1 MASQPAAHL
10 CITGSMSQKLK
21 KTMRTVCGLDV
32 HKDNVF
38 VCILNENG
46 ILFQDKFGVLT
57 PDLEQ
62 LVKALHEHGTTEVCM
77 ESTSIYWMPV
87 WRVLEP
93 YFSLKLVNPYF
104 IKQLPGKKSDV
115 KDAEWIA
122 TCLLK
127 DLIRG
132 SYVPEDRIQQLRQY
146 DRRIFDLNRE
156 IVYKLTKLDAALQR
170 CNIRISNYVSTTD
183 GKSYQKVVEKI
194 SEGVTDPKVLTGF
207 IHRRIVNRVGRDV
220 ITASLTGVITQTD
233 IDVIR
238 QTVEEVAL
246 ARKHRDECLAKM
258 EGLCSEWF
266 PKQMEN
272 LQTIPGVKER
282 SATSVIAELGTDM
295 SSFEDAAHL
304 VSWCGLKPR
313 NEESA
318 GKIKSRK
325 ITHGNKY
332 LRKTLVECAWAA
344 SRTQGCF
351 YNTFSYTQTVI
362 RRKSRMKVQV
372 AIARKMLT
380 AIWYILHENIQ
391 YRDYTPDIEAA

>member
-1 MASQPAAHL
+1 
-10 CITGSMSQKLK
+10 
-21 KTMRTVCGLDV
+21 MRTVCGLDV
-32 HKDNVF
+32 HKDSIF
-38 VCILNENG
+38 VCILNGNG
-46 ILFQDKFGVLT
+46 ILFQDKIGVLT
-57 PDLEQ
+57 PDLER
-62 LVKALHEHGTTEVCM
+62 LVDVLHEHGATEVCM

-87 WRVLEP
+87 WRILEP

-115 KDAEWIA
+115 KDSEWIA

-146 DRRIFDLNRE
+146 DRRIFDLNKD

-183 GKSYQKVVEKI
+183 GKSYQKVVENI
-194 SEGVTDPKVLTGF
+194 SEGITDPKVLASL
-207 IHRRIVNRVGRDV
+207 IHGRILNRVGKDI

-238 QTVEEVAL
+238 QIRDEVTL
-246 ARKHRDECLAKM
+246 AQKHRKECLDKM
-258 EGLCSEWF
+258 EELCNKWF
-266 PKQMEN
+266 PEQMKN
-272 LQTIPGVKER
+272 LQTVPGVSLR

-304 VSWCGLKPR
+304 VSWSGLKPR
-313 NEESA
+313 NDESA

-325 ITHGNKY
+325 ITHGNKF
-332 LRKTLVECAWAA
+332 LRKTLIECTWAA
-344 SRTQGCF
+344 SKTRGCF
-351 YNTFSYTQTVI
+351 YNKFSYHQTVV
-362 RRKSRMKVQV
+362 RHKNKMKVQV

-380 AIWYILHENIQ
+380 AIWFILHNNVP
-391 YRDYTPDIEAA
+391 YRDYTPDIAAE

>member
-1 MASQPAAHL
+1 
-10 CITGSMSQKLK
+10 
-21 KTMRTVCGLDV
+21 MRTVCGLDV
-32 HKDNVF
+32 HKDSIF
-38 VCILNENG
+38 VCILNESG
-46 ILFQDKFGVLT
+46 ILYQDKIGVLT
-57 PDLEQ
+57 PDLER
-62 LVKALHEHGTTEVCM
+62 LVNVLHEHSTIEVCM

-87 WRVLEP
+87 WRILEP

-115 KDAEWIA
+115 KDSEWIA

-146 DRRIFDLNRE
+146 DRRIFDLNKD

-183 GKSYQKVVEKI
+183 GKSYQKVVENI
-194 SEGVTDPKVLTGF
+194 SEGITDPKVLASL
-207 IHRRIVNRVGRDV
+207 IHGRILNRVGKDI

-238 QTVEEVAL
+238 QIRDEVTL
-246 ARKHRDECLAKM
+246 AQKHRKECLDKM
-258 EGLCSEWF
+258 EELCNKWF
-266 PKQMEN
+266 PEQMKN
-272 LQTIPGVKER
+272 LQTVPGVSLR

-304 VSWCGLKPR
+304 VSWSGLKPR
-313 NEESA
+313 NDESA

-325 ITHGNKY
+325 ITHGNKF
-332 LRKTLVECAWAA
+332 LRKTLIECTWAA
-344 SRTQGCF
+344 SKTRGCF
-351 YNTFSYTQTVI
+351 YNKFSYHQTVV
-362 RRKSRMKVQV
+362 RHKNKMKVQV

-380 AIWYILHENIQ
+380 AIWFILHNNVP
-391 YRDYTPDIEAA
+391 YRDYTPDIAAE

>member
-1 MASQPAAHL
+1 
-10 CITGSMSQKLK
+10 
-21 KTMRTVCGLDV
+21 MRTVCGLDV
-32 HKDNVF
+32 HKDSIF

-46 ILFQDKFGVLT
+46 IQYQDKIGVLT
-57 PDLEQ
+57 PDLER
-62 LVKALHEHGTTEVCM
+62 LVDVLHEHGATEVCM

-87 WRVLEP
+87 WRILEP

-115 KDAEWIA
+115 KDSEWIA

-146 DRRIFDLNRE
+146 DRRIFDLNKD

-183 GKSYQKVVEKI
+183 GKSYQKVVENI
-194 SEGVTDPKVLTGF
+194 SEGITDPKVLASL
-207 IHRRIVNRVGRDV
+207 IHGRILNRVGKDI

-238 QTVEEVAL
+238 QIRDEVTL
-246 ARKHRDECLAKM
+246 AQKHRKECLDKM
-258 EGLCSEWF
+258 EELCNKWF
-266 PKQMEN
+266 PEQMKN
-272 LQTIPGVKER
+272 LQTVPGVSLR

-304 VSWCGLKPR
+304 VSWSGLKPR
-313 NEESA
+313 NDESA

-325 ITHGNKY
+325 ITHGNKF
-332 LRKTLVECAWAA
+332 LRKTLIECTWAA
-344 SRTQGCF
+344 SKTRGCF
-351 YNTFSYTQTVI
+351 YNKFSYHQTVV
-362 RRKSRMKVQV
+362 RHKNKMKVQV

-380 AIWYILHENIQ
+380 AIWFILHNNVP
-391 YRDYTPDIEAA
+391 YRDYTPDIAAE

>member
-1 MASQPAAHL
+1 
-10 CITGSMSQKLK
+10 
-21 KTMRTVCGLDV
+21 MRTVCGLDV
-32 HKDNVF
+32 HKDSIF
-38 VCILNENG
+38 VCILNEKG
-46 ILFQDKFGVLT
+46 ILFQDKIGVLT
-57 PDLEQ
+57 PELER
-62 LVKALHEHGTTEVCM
+62 LVDVLHEHGATEVCM

-87 WRVLEP
+87 WRILEP

-146 DRRIFDLNRE
+146 DRRIFDLNKD

-194 SEGVTDPKVLTGF
+194 SEGVTDPKVLVSL
-207 IHRRIVNRVGRDV
+207 IHGRTINRVGTDV

-238 QTVEEVAL
+238 QMREEVLL
-246 ARKHRDECLAKM
+246 AQKHRDECLSKM
-258 EGLCSEWF
+258 EELCNKWF
-266 PKQMEN
+266 PKQMKN
-272 LQTIPGVKER
+272 LQTVPGVSLR

-304 VSWCGLKPR
+304 VSWSGLKPR
-313 NEESA
+313 NDESA

-325 ITHGNKY
+325 ITHGNKF
-332 LRKTLVECAWAA
+332 LRKTLIECSWAA
-344 SRTQGCF
+344 SRTRGCF
-351 YNTFSYTQTVI
+351 YNTFSYHQTVV
-362 RRKSRMKVQV
+362 RRKNKMKVQV
-372 AIARKMLT
+372 AIARKMLV
-380 AIWYILHENIQ
+380 AIWFILHENVP
-391 YRDYTPDIEAA
+391 YRDYTPDIVAE

>member
-1 MASQPAAHL
+1 M
-10 CITGSMSQKLK
+10 
-21 KTMRTVCGLDV
+21 
-32 HKDNVF
+32 HKDSIF

-46 ILFQDKFGVLT
+46 ILFQDKIGVLT
-57 PDLEQ
+57 PDLER
-62 LVKALHEHGTTEVCM
+62 LVDVLHEHGATEVCM

-87 WRVLEP
+87 WRILEP

-146 DRRIFDLNRE
+146 DRRIFDLNKD

-194 SEGVTDPKVLTGF
+194 SEGVTDPKVLTGL
-207 IHRRIVNRVGRDV
+207 IHGRILNRVGKDV
-220 ITASLTGVITQTD
+220 IAASLTGVITQAD
-233 IDVIR
+233 MDVIR
-238 QTVEEVAL
+238 QIRDEVTL
-246 ARKHRDECLAKM
+246 AQKHRRECLDKM
-258 EGLCSEWF
+258 EELCSRWF
-266 PKQMEN
+266 PDQMKN
-272 LQTIPGVKER
+272 LQTVPGVSLR

-304 VSWCGLKPR
+304 VSWSGLKPR
-313 NEESA
+313 NDESA
-318 GKIKSRK
+318 GKIMSRK
-325 ITHGNKY
+325 ITHGNKF
-332 LRKTLVECAWAA
+332 LRKTLIECSWAA
-344 SRTQGCF
+344 SRTRGCF
-351 YNTFSYTQTVI
+351 YNMFSYHQTVV
-362 RRKSRMKVQV
+362 RRKNKMKVQV
-372 AIARKMLT
+372 AIARKMLVT
-380 AIWYILHENIQ
+380 IWFILNDNVP
-391 YRDYTPDIEAA
+391 YRDYTPDIVAE

>member
-1 MASQPAAHL
+1 
-10 CITGSMSQKLK
+10 
-21 KTMRTVCGLDV
+21 MRTVCGLDV
-32 HKDNVF
+32 HKDSVF
-38 VCILNENG
+38 VCIINENG
-46 ILFQDKFGVLT
+46 VLFQEKFGVLT
-57 PDLEQ
+57 PDLERM
-62 LVKALHEHGTTEVCM
+62 VDVLHEHEATEVCM

-104 IKQLPGKKSDV
+104 IKQLPGKKSDI

-146 DRRIFDLNRE
+146 DRRIFDLSKE

-183 GKSYQKVVEKI
+183 GKSYKSVVEKI
-194 SEGVTDPKVLTGF
+194 ASGETDPETLTKL
-207 IHRRIVNRVGRDV
+207 IHGRTINRVGREV
-220 ITASLTGVITQTD
+220 ITASLTGVITQVD
-233 IDVIR
+233 IDVIH
-238 QTVEEVAL
+238 QMNEEVKL
-246 ARKHRDECLAKM
+246 AQKHKDECLAKM
-258 EGLCSEWF
+258 EELCNKWF

-272 LQTIPGVKER
+272 LLTIPGVKLR
-282 SATSVIAELGTDM
+282 SATSIIAELGTDM
-295 SSFEDAAHL
+295 SSFQDAAHL
-304 VSWCGLKPR
+304 VSWSGLKPR

-332 LRKTLVECAWAA
+332 LRQTLIECSWAA
-344 SRTQGCF
+344 SHKQGCF
-351 YNTFSYTQTVI
+351 YNKFSYHQTVV
-362 RRKSRMKVQV
+362 RHKNKMKVQV
-372 AIARKMLT
+372 AIARKILT
-380 AIWYILHENIQ
+380 AIWYILHDNVP
-391 YRDYTPDIEAA
+391 YMDYTPDIVAE

>member
-1 MASQPAAHL
+1 
-10 CITGSMSQKLK
+10 
-21 KTMRTVCGLDV
+21 MRTVCGLDV
-32 HKDNVF
+32 HKDSIF

-46 ILFQDKFGVLT
+46 ILFQDKIGVLT
-57 PDLEQ
+57 PELER
-62 LVKALHEHGTTEVCM
+62 LVSILHEHGAVEVCM

-87 WRVLEP
+87 WRILEP

-122 TCLLK
+122 ICLLK

-146 DRRIFDLNRE
+146 DRRIFDLNKD

-194 SEGVTDPKVLTGF
+194 AEGTTDPKVLAGL
-207 IHRRIVNRVGRDV
+207 IHGRIMNRVGKDV
-220 ITASLTGVITQTD
+220 ITASLTGVIMQTD

-238 QTVEEVAL
+238 QIRDEVTL
-246 ARKHRDECLAKM
+246 AQKHRKECLDKM
-258 EGLCSEWF
+258 EELCNKWF
-266 PKQMEN
+266 PEQMKN
-272 LQTIPGVKER
+272 LQTVPGVSLR
-282 SATSVIAELGTDM
+282 SATSVIADLGTDM

-304 VSWCGLKPR
+304 VSWSGLKPR
-313 NEESA
+313 NDESA
-318 GKIKSRK
+318 GKIKSRR
-325 ITHGNKY
+325 ITHGNKF
-332 LRKTLVECAWAA
+332 LRKTLIECSWAA
-344 SRTQGCF
+344 AKTRGCF
-351 YNTFSYTQTVI
+351 YNTFSYRQTVV
-362 RRKSRMKVQV
+362 RRKNKMKVQV

-380 AIWYILHENIQ
+380 AIWFILHNNVP
-391 YRDYTPDIEAA
+391 YRDYTPDIAAE